1 MLRSKRT
8 LQSLKYVL
16 LALYSVTTI
25 FPFLWVFLSSFKT
38 NSEIYSSP
46 FALPKTW
53 QFENYS
59 KAWTSGNIGTN
70 FFNSFYIT
78 IVSVAL
84 ILLFGAMASYILA
97 RVYPSLALYTFFGL
111 GIMIPGQTI
120 LIPTFSILKELH
132 LVNNHTG
139 LILMYVVSSLSLT
152 IFVLVSFMKTLPK
165 ELEEAAIVDGAG
177 RYRTFFSII
186 LPLSTPGLATV
197 GILAVLSVWNE
208 YLFAYVLIS
217 DPVLK
222 TLTQG
227 IYGMKGEYM
236 TDYGPMTAGL
246 AITMIPVVILY
257 IIFQNKVVA
266 GMTAGA
272 VKG

>member
-1 MLRSKRT
+1 MLQAKKT
-8 LQSLKYVL
+8 LKYVL
-16 LALYSVTTI
+16 LVLYSVTTI

-38 NSEIYSSP
+38 NAEIYSSP
-46 FALPKTW
+46 FSLPKTW
-53 QFENYS
+53 QFVNYT

-78 IVSVAL
+78 AVCVVL
-84 ILLFGAMASYILA
+84 ILLFGAMASYVLA
-97 RVYPSLALYTFFGL
+97 RVYPSLAMYTFFGL

-120 LIPTFSILKELH
+120 LIPTFSILKELN
-132 LVNNHTG
+132 LINNHVG

-152 IFVLVSFMKTLPK
+152 IFVLVSFMKNLPK

-217 DPVLK
+217 NPELK

-257 IIFQNKVVA
+257 ILFQNKVVA

>member
-1 MLRSKRT
+1 MPFAKKSFN
-8 LQSLKYVL
+8 YVL

-38 NSEIYSSP
+38 NSEIYSHP
-46 FALPKTW
+46 FSLPKEW
-53 QFENYS
+53 QFENYV
-59 KAWTSGNIGTN
+59 KAWTSGNIGAN
-70 FFNSFYIT
+70 FVNTTYIT
-78 IVSVAL
+78 LISVAL
-84 ILLFGAMASYILA
+84 ILLFGAMASYVLA
-97 RVYPSLALYTFFGL
+97 RVYPSMLLYTFFSL

-120 LIPTFSILKELH
+120 LIPTFSILKGFH
-132 LVNNHTG
+132 LINTHLG
-139 LILMYVVSSLSLT
+139 LILMYIVGSLSLT

-197 GILAVLSVWNE
+197 GILALLSCWNE

-217 DPVLK
+217 DPDLK

-257 IIFQNKVVA
+257 ILFQEKVVA